1 MGAYYQAISN
11 FAHKK
16 NLGQKKEKTTRKNVL
31 YIWKIKKDLKPHG
44 IHMIEKHQF
53 RIYFDRGFTLENIF
67 WKQVIF
73 VQNPHEHAVW
83 WCIRHKSRETKGM
96 DIHDIFSSAIF

>member
-1 MGAYYQAISN
+1 MGSYYQAMSN

-16 NLGQKKEKTTRKNVL
+16 NLGQKREKATWKNVI
-31 YIWKIKKDLKPHG
+31 YIYIYEKKKDLKPHG

-73 VQNPHEHAVW
+73 VQNPHEHA
-83 WCIRHKSRETKGM
+83 I
-96 DIHDIFSSAIF
+96 